1 MTIISM
7 MRAGTLA
14 MVFAAGALSIQGC
27 SSPDQ
32 TKTAQGTRVL
42 GSSGLSSAP
51 VASSPYSGAD
61 WDAALNAAM
70 TSDNGGE

>member
-14 MVFAAGALSIQGC
+14 MVLVTGALLQGC

-32 TKTAQGTRVL
+32 PMTAQGTRLL
-42 GSSGLSSAP
+42 GSSGVSTGAVTSG
-51 VASSPYSGAD
+51 PYSGED
-61 WDAALNAAM
+61 WDAALDNTM
-70 TSDNGGE
+70 TTDSGGE